1 MDIAIITGSSS
12 GLGREF
18 ARHIANRYQQLD
30 EIWLIARRRERLK
43 ALASELAS
51 STHAAFRVV
60 PLDLADSSNYG
71 GLGEL
76 LADAKPV
83 IRVLVNNA
91 GYEREGLLRD
101 MEPDDMLAMIDLNV
115 KGMTMINR
123 TCLPYMSRGSFEI
136 VTGSVSAFA
145 PMPWQAVYGASKAY
159 VRSLVF
165 AIREEERRRG
175 VNIMLLSPG
184 NMDTEMNVRGSG
196 GGKIGMLPYLN
207 LARTV
212 ERSLSLAERGCGEY
226 TPLMFYKAY
235 RLAAKL
241 VPATVMARFTR
252 LDSGGTNGRGL

>member
-1 MDIAIITGSSS
+1 MADRAQ
-12 GLGREF
+12 
-18 ARHIANRYQQLD
+18 A
-30 EIWLIARRRERLK
+30 ERLK

-101 MEPDDMLAMIDLNV
+101 MEPNDMLAMIDLNV
-115 KGMTMINR
+115 TGMTMINR

-159 VRSLVF
+159 VHSLVF

-226 TPLMFYKAY
+226 TPLMLYKAY

-241 VPATVMARFTR
+241 VPAAVMARFTR

>member
-1 MDIAIITGSSS
+1 MDIAIITGASS

-18 ARHIANRYQQLD
+18 ARHIAERYRRLD
-30 EIWLIARRRERLK
+30 EIWIVARRRERLET
-43 ALASELAS
+43 LASELGPL
-51 STHAAFRVV
+51 THAALRVV
-60 PLDLADSSNYG
+60 PLDLADPSSYDAF
-71 GLGEL
+71 GEL
-76 LADAKPV
+76 LTVVKPT

-91 GYEREGLLRD
+91 GYEREGPLRG
-101 MEPDDMLAMIDLNV
+101 MRPADMLAMIDLNV
-115 KGMTMINR
+115 KGTTMVNR
-123 TCLPYMSRGSFEI
+123 VCLPYMSRGSYEI

-159 VRSLVF
+159 VRSLAF

-212 ERSLSLAERGCGEY
+212 ERALILAERGRGEY
-226 TPLMFYKAY
+226 TPMMFYKAY

-241 VPATVMARFTR
+241 VPATLMTRFTN
-252 LDSGGTNGRGL
+252 LESGGTMHR